1 MVPTER
7 PRCFESFARALLAL
21 SFLLH
26 RHLLLFFRSL
36 LSLLFAISLPS
47 LFSSLSFFSF
57 LALPLSPID
66 KRVVTVTRLFALP
79 ATVFTAL
86 GKNKY
91 NRDRIVRGGV
101 KQHRNIGYRGQQ
113 PLSNDFCVNCRG
125 QESEA
130 KGIPMERFLIESR
143 MGE

>member
-1 MVPTER
+1 M
-7 PRCFESFARALLAL
+7 
-21 SFLLH
+21 
-26 RHLLLFFRSL
+26 
-36 LSLLFAISLPS
+36 
-47 LFSSLSFFSF
+47 
-57 LALPLSPID
+57 
-66 KRVVTVTRLFALP
+66 TVTRLFALP

>member
-26 RHLLLFFRSL
+26 RHLLLSSL
-36 LSLLFAISLPS
+36 SALRDFSSFSPS

-91 NRDRIVRGGV
+91 NRDGIVRGGV

>member
-26 RHLLLFFRSL
+26 RHLLLSSL
-36 LSLLFAISLPS
+36 SALRDFSSFSPS